1 MIKLKSG
8 NAKDK
13 INELESIK
21 PLKLKQENIEIRKN
35 RSLVTF
41 GATLSSITCICRD
54 TKFF

>member
-21 PLKLKQENIEIRKN
+21 PLKLKHKKKQK
-35 RSLVTF
+35 
-41 GATLSSITCICRD
+41 
-54 TKFF
+54 